1 MTSRVFLPHLHLA
14 CPLALSLTP
23 PSLSPSLSLAH
34 SRSLHAFPVLL
45 ALLTFAGGLARASLR
60 EETHASIR
68 ERRLHPAAPMALLP
82 LYFYIFHCLHG
93 ARISRMTR
101 ITDFTACVWVS
112 SCAGGCWKV
121 PFPLVDA
128 SPEIRCCQLTPH
140 DEFLIIGCDGVW
152 DVMSSQDAVD
162 LARAHIPLQPPAEPE
177 GVGAGG
183 IGHLAGA
190 KVIGHAA
197 ATAAA
202 KVIADTALERG
213 SLDNITVL
221 VMIFLRSTSQ
231 NH

>member
-1 MTSRVFLPHLHLA
+1 VR
-14 CPLALSLTP
+14 
-23 PSLSPSLSLAH
+23 
-34 SRSLHAFPVLL
+34 
-45 ALLTFAGGLARASLR
+45 GG
-60 EETHASIR
+60 
-68 ERRLHPAAPMALLP
+68 
-82 LYFYIFHCLHG
+82 
-93 ARISRMTR
+93 
-101 ITDFTACVWVS
+101 
-112 SCAGGCWKV
+112 WKV

-128 SPEIRCCQLTPH
+128 SPEIRSCQLARN

-177 GVGAGG
+177 GAEAGG
-183 IGHLAGA
+183 IGHS
-190 KVIGHAA
+190 A

-231 NH
+231 NR